1 MLEKYQKSLAFISLA
16 SLTTTTVL
24 IAPNFAFDPFN
35 APRLLSLGAFC
46 GATLVALLLGLKHK
60 LIAIYKAPLLAIL
73 FFLTSL
79 TLTLLKTTP
88 SFNAQFYGAYGRNTG
103 YLAYFALAILLFAA
117 VIAGKASNFNFFIYV
132 LFGVSLASTFYG
144 FLQVVGADPTTVVN
158 PSNFAF
164 GFFGNQNFQSAF
176 TAIAVAAAIA
186 VLISQSI
193 SIIFRLFLFVFIIIS
208 IVQIYFT
215 KSEQGYF
222 VLVAS
227 LVVLTYLRFVRP
239 RKVQLKVAY
248 LVFSVIGFFAVL
260 LGTLNKGFL
269 GEYLYQESVT
279 FRGDYWRA
287 GQNMTLENPIF
298 GVGLDGYGDWYRR
311 SRTLEATLRR
321 GPDVFSNS
329 AHNQFID
336 ISSNGGLLLLSAYLL
351 IMGLAVR
358 AVTRVLRREAG
369 YNWKFVAV
377 FIAWFTYQ
385 LQSLISINQLG
396 LGIWG
401 WTLTGLL
408 IGYEI
413 NTRTKDKT
421 ADQDLVKAP
430 GPTAKPSLEKVKPDW
445 DVVLFSLFGL
455 IVGAIIAM
463 SPLRDSIEV
472 RSLSGETTIGAVE
485 EFGMRD
491 SLNPEISILM
501 AGNLV
506 NSGYY
511 ENALRVIRNTVKNN
525 PDNYFAWKLF
535 ASIPSASPEEIA
547 QAQIQMKRLDPLNP
561 ELK

>member
-1 MLEKYQKSLAFISLA
+1 MLERYQKSLSFISLA
-16 SLTTTTVL
+16 SLTTTTL
-24 IAPNFAFDPFN
+24 FIAPGFAFDPFN

-46 GATLVALLLGLKHK
+46 GASIVVLLLGLKHK
-60 LIAIYKAPLLAIL
+60 WFAIYKAPFFAVL
-73 FFLTSL
+73 FFLSSL
-79 TLTLLKTTP
+79 TLTLLIASP
-88 SFNAQFYGAYGRNTG
+88 SFSAQFYGSYGRNTG
-103 YLAYFALAILLFAA
+103 YLAYFALAILLLIA
-117 VIAGKASNFNFFIYV
+117 VIAANANNLNYYIYV
-132 LFGVSLASTFYG
+132 LFGVSFVSTFYG

-186 VLISQSI
+186 ILISQSI
-193 SIIFRLFLFVFIIIS
+193 SIISGLLLFVFVVTS

-227 LVVLTYLRFVRP
+227 VVVLTYLRFIRSM
-239 RKVQLKVAY
+239 KVQLKAAY
-248 LVFSVIGFFAVL
+248 LVFSVIGFFAIL
-260 LGTLNKGFL
+260 FGTLNKGFL
-269 GEYLYQESVT
+269 AKFLYQESVT

-298 GVGLDGYGDWYRR
+298 GVGLDSYGDWYRR

-329 AHNQFID
+329 AHNQLID
-336 ISSNGGLLLLSAYLL
+336 ISSNGGLLLLSAYLFIL
-351 IMGLAVR
+351 GLAVR
-358 AVTRVLRREAG
+358 AVIKVLRRENG
-369 YNWKFVAV
+369 YNWKFAAV

-396 LGIWG
+396 LGVWG

-413 NTRTKDKT
+413 NTRTKDMT
-421 ADQDLVKAP
+421 ADQDLAKVP
-430 GPTAKPSLEKVKPDW
+430 GLTAKPALEKIKPDW

-455 IVGAIIAM
+455 MVGALIAM
-463 SPLRDSIEV
+463 SPLRNSIEV

-501 AGNLV
+501 AGNLAD
-506 NSGYY
+506 SGFD

-525 PDNYFAWKLF
+525 PDNYFAWKLI
-535 ASIPSASPEEIA
+535 ASIPSATPEEVA
-547 QAQIQMKRLDPLNP
+547 QAQVQMKRLDPLNP

>member
-1 MLEKYQKSLAFISLA
+1 MLERYQKSLTFISLS
-16 SLTTTTVL
+16 SLTITTL
-24 IAPNFAFDPFN
+24 FIAPNFAFDPFN

-46 GATLVALLLGLKHK
+46 GASIVALFIGLKHK
-60 LIAIYKAPLLAIL
+60 WITIYKSPLLAIL
-73 FFLTSL
+73 VFIFSL
-79 TLTLLKTTP
+79 TLTLLIASP

-103 YLAYFALAILLFAA
+103 YLAYFALAILLFVA
-117 VIAGKASNFNFFIYV
+117 VIAANASSLNLYIYV
-132 LFGVSLASTFYG
+132 LFGVSLTSTIYG
-144 FLQVVGADPTTVVN
+144 FLQVAGADPTTVVN

-186 VLISQSI
+186 ILISQSI
-193 SIIFRLFLFVFIIIS
+193 SLISRLLLFVFIVIS

-227 LVVLTYLRFVRP
+227 LVVLTYLRFVRTM
-239 RKVQLKVAY
+239 KIQFKIAY
-248 LVFSVIGFFAVL
+248 LVFSAIGFFAVL

-269 GEYLYQESVT
+269 AKYLYQESVT

-298 GVGLDGYGDWYRR
+298 GVGLDSYGDWYRR

-321 GPDVFSNS
+321 GPEVFSTS
-329 AHNQFID
+329 AHNQLID

-351 IMGLAVR
+351 ILGFAVR
-358 AVTRVLRREAG
+358 AVIKVLQREDA

-396 LGIWG
+396 LGVWG

-413 NTRTKDKT
+413 NTRTKEES
-421 ADQDLVKAP
+421 ADQDLAKVS
-430 GPTAKPSLEKVKPDW
+430 GLTAKPSLEKIKPDW
-445 DVVLFSLFGL
+445 DVVLFSMFGL
-455 IVGAIIAM
+455 IVGGLIAM
-463 SPLRDSIEV
+463 TPLRNSVEV

-485 EFGMRD
+485 EFGLRN
-491 SLNPEISILM
+491 SLNPELSILM

-506 NSGYY
+506 DNGFN
-511 ENALRVIRNTVKNN
+511 ENALRIIRNTVKNN
-525 PDNYFAWKLF
+525 PDNYFAWKLY
-535 ASIPSASPEEIA
+535 ASIPSATPEEIA

>member
-1 MLEKYQKSLAFISLA
+1 MLVRYQKSLAFISLA
-16 SLTTTTVL
+16 SLTTTTL
-24 IAPNFAFDPFN
+24 FIAPSFAFDPFN

-46 GATLVALLLGLKHK
+46 GASIVALLLGLKHK
-60 LIAIYKAPLLAIL
+60 WFATYKAPLFAIL
-73 FFLTSL
+73 FFLSCL
-79 TLTLLKTTP
+79 TLTMLITSP

-103 YLAYFALAILLFAA
+103 YLAYFALAILLFVA
-117 VIAGKASNFNFFIYV
+117 VIAANSSNLNYYIYV
-132 LFGVSLASTFYG
+132 LFGVSLISTFYG
-144 FLQVVGADPTTVVN
+144 FLQVLGADPTGVVN

-186 VLISQSI
+186 ILISQSVSVI
-193 SIIFRLFLFVFIIIS
+193 YRILLLVFVVIS
-208 IVQIYFT
+208 IVQIYYT

-227 LVVLTYLRFVRP
+227 VVLLTYLRFVRLM
-239 RKVQLKVAY
+239 KVQLKAAY

-260 LGTLNKGFL
+260 FGTLNKGFFAK
-269 GEYLYQESVT
+269 YLYQESVT

-298 GVGLDGYGDWYRR
+298 GVGLDSYGDWYRR

-321 GPDVFSNS
+321 GPDVFSSS
-329 AHNQFID
+329 AHNQLID
-336 ISSNGGLLLLSAYLL
+336 ISSNGGLLLLSAYLIIL
-351 IMGLAVR
+351 GLTVR
-358 AVTRVLRREAG
+358 AVIKVLRRENG

-413 NTRTKDKT
+413 NTRTKDKS
-421 ADQDLVKAP
+421 ADQNLAKVP
-430 GPTAKPSLEKVKPDW
+430 GLNAKPSLGKVKPDW

-455 IVGAIIAM
+455 IVGALIAM
-463 SPLRDSIEV
+463 SPLRNSIEV
-472 RSLSGETTIGAVE
+472 RSLSGETTIEAVE

-506 NSGYY
+506 DNKFE

-525 PDNYFAWKLF
+525 PDNYFAWKLI
-535 ASIPSASPEEIA
+535 ASIPSASPEERA
-547 QAQIQMKRLDPLNP
+547 QAQVQMKRLDPLNP

>member
-1 MLEKYQKSLAFISLA
+1 MLARYQKALAFISLV
-16 SLTTTTVL
+16 SLTVTTIF
-24 IAPNFAFDPFN
+24 IAPSFAFDPFN
-35 APRLLSLGAFC
+35 ASRLLSLGAFC
-46 GATLVALLLGLKHK
+46 GASIVALLLGLKHK
-60 LIAIYKAPLLAIL
+60 WFAIYKTPLLAIL
-73 FFLTSL
+73 FFVSSL
-79 TLTLLKTTP
+79 TLTLLITSP

-103 YLAYFALAILLFAA
+103 YLAYFALAILLFVA
-117 VIAGKASNFNFFIYV
+117 VIAANVSNLKYYIYV
-132 LFGVSLASTFYG
+132 LFGVSLTSTFYG

-164 GFFGNQNFQSAF
+164 GYFGNQNFQSAF

-186 VLISQSI
+186 ILISQSI
-193 SIIFRLFLFVFIIIS
+193 SITSRLLLFVFVVTS

-227 LVVLTYLRFVRP
+227 VVVLTYLRFVRP
-239 RKVQLKVAY
+239 MKVQFKATY
-248 LVFSVIGFFAVL
+248 LVLSVIGFFAVL
-260 LGTLNKGFL
+260 FGTLNKGFL
-269 GEYLYQESVT
+269 SKYLYQESVT

-298 GVGLDGYGDWYRR
+298 GVGLDSYGDWYRR

-329 AHNQFID
+329 AHNQLID
-336 ISSNGGLLLLSAYLL
+336 ISSNGGVLLLSAYLIIL
-351 IMGLAVR
+351 GLAIR
-358 AVTRVLRREAG
+358 AVIKVLRRENG
-369 YNWKFVAV
+369 YNWKFAAV

-413 NTRTKDKT
+413 NTRTKDMT
-421 ADQDLVKAP
+421 ADQDLAKVS
-430 GPTAKPSLEKVKPDW
+430 GLTAKPSLEKIKPDW

-455 IVGAIIAM
+455 MVGALIAM
-463 SPLRDSIEV
+463 SPLRNSIEV

-501 AGNLV
+501 AGNLAD
-506 NSGYY
+506 SGFD

-525 PDNYFAWKLF
+525 PDNYFAWKLI
-535 ASIPSASPEEIA
+535 ASIPSATPEEIA
-547 QAQIQMKRLDPLNP
+547 QAQVQMKRLDPLNP

>member
-1 MLEKYQKSLAFISLA
+1 MLGRYQKSLAFISLA
-16 SLTTTTVL
+16 SLTTTTL
-24 IAPNFAFDPFN
+24 FIAPNFAFDPFN

-46 GATLVALLLGLKHK
+46 GASIVAILLGLKHK
-60 LIAIYKAPLLAIL
+60 WFAIYKIPFFAIL
-73 FFLTSL
+73 FFVTNL
-79 TLTLLKTTP
+79 TLTLLLTSP

-103 YLAYFALAILLFAA
+103 YLAYFALAVLLFVA
-117 VIAGKASNFNFFIYV
+117 VIAANASNLNYYILV
-132 LFGVSLASTFYG
+132 LFGVSLASTCYG
-144 FLQVVGADPTTVVN
+144 FIQVLGADPTGVIN
-158 PSNFAF
+158 PSKFAF

-186 VLISQSI
+186 ILISHSI
-193 SIIFRLFLFVFIIIS
+193 SVVNRILLFVFIVIS
-208 IVQIYFT
+208 IVQIYYT

-227 LVVLTYLRFVRP
+227 VVVLTYLRFVRP
-239 RKVQLKVAY
+239 MKVQLKVAY

-260 LGTLNKGFL
+260 FGTLNKGFFAK
-269 GEYLYQESVT
+269 YLYQESVT

-287 GQNMTLENPIF
+287 GQDMTLENPIF
-298 GVGLDGYGDWYRR
+298 GVGLDSYGDWYRR

-321 GPDVFSNS
+321 GPDVFSSS
-329 AHNQFID
+329 AHNQLID

-351 IMGLAVR
+351 VMGLAVR
-358 AVTRVLRREAG
+358 AVVKVLQREEA

-396 LGIWG
+396 LGVWG

-413 NTRTKDKT
+413 NTRS
-421 ADQDLVKAP
+421 ADMSPVQNSNNDSGLSVKI
-430 GPTAKPSLEKVKPDW
+430 SSEKLKADW
-445 DVVLFSLFGL
+445 DVVLFSMFGL
-455 IVGAIIAM
+455 IVGGLIAM
-463 SPLRDSIEV
+463 TPLRNSIEV

-485 EFGMRD
+485 EFGLRNT
-491 SLNPEISILM
+491 LNPELSILM

-506 NSGYY
+506 DNGFN

-525 PDNYFAWKLF
+525 PDNYFAWKLY
-535 ASIPSASPEEIA
+535 ASIPSATPEEIA

>member
-1 MLEKYQKSLAFISLA
+1 MLVRYQKSLAFISLA
-16 SLTTTTVL
+16 SLTTTTL
-24 IAPNFAFDPFN
+24 FIAPTFAFDPFN

-46 GATLVALLLGLKHK
+46 GASIVALLLGLKHK
-60 LIAIYKAPLLAIL
+60 WFTTHKVPLFAVLL
-73 FFLTSL
+73 FLTSL
-79 TLTLLKTTP
+79 TLTLLITSP

-103 YLAYFALAILLFAA
+103 YLAYFALAILLLVS
-117 VIAGKASNFNFFIYV
+117 VIAANSSNLSYYIYV
-132 LFGVSLASTFYG
+132 LFGVSLVSTFYG
-144 FLQVVGADPTTVVN
+144 FIQVLGADPTGVVN
-158 PSNFAF
+158 PSKFAF

-186 VLISQSI
+186 IFISQSV
-193 SIIFRLFLFVFIIIS
+193 SIIYRILLIVFIVIS
-208 IVQIYFT
+208 IVQIYYT

-227 LVVLTYLRFVRP
+227 VVVLVYLRFVRP
-239 RKVQLKVAY
+239 MKVQLRAIY
-248 LVFSVIGFFAVL
+248 LVFSVIGFFVVL
-260 LGTLNKGFL
+260 FGTLNKGFL
-269 GEYLYQESVT
+269 AKYLYQESVT

-298 GVGLDGYGDWYRR
+298 GVGLDSYGDWYRR
-311 SRTLEATLRR
+311 SRTVEATLRR
-321 GPDVFSNS
+321 GPDVFSSS
-329 AHNQFID
+329 AHNQLID
-336 ISSNGGLLLLSAYLL
+336 ISANGGFLLLSAYLIIL
-351 IMGLAVR
+351 GLAVR
-358 AVTRVLRREAG
+358 AVIKVLRRENG

-413 NTRTKDKT
+413 NTRGKDKT
-421 ADQDLVKAP
+421 ADQDLAKVP
-430 GPTAKPSLEKVKPDW
+430 GLNAKTSLGKVKPDW

-455 IVGAIIAM
+455 IVGALISM
-463 SPLRDSIEV
+463 LPLRDSIEV
-472 RSLSGETTIGAVE
+472 RSLSGETTIEAIE

-491 SLNPEISILM
+491 SLNPELSILM
-501 AGNLV
+501 AGNLAD
-506 NSGYY
+506 NKFE

-525 PDNYFAWKLF
+525 PDNFFAWKLI
-535 ASIPSASPEEIA
+535 ASIPSASPEEVA
-547 QAQIQMKRLDPLNP
+547 QAQLQMKRLDPLNP

>member
-1 MLEKYQKSLAFISLA
+1 
-16 SLTTTTVL
+16 
-24 IAPNFAFDPFN
+24 
-35 APRLLSLGAFC
+35 
-46 GATLVALLLGLKHK
+46 
-60 LIAIYKAPLLAIL
+60 
-73 FFLTSL
+73 L
-79 TLTLLKTTP
+79 TLTLLVASP

-103 YLAYFALAILLFAA
+103 YLAYFALAILLFVG
-117 VIAGKASNFNFFIYV
+117 VIAANSSNLNYYIYV
-132 LFGVSLASTFYG
+132 LFGVSLVSTFYG
-144 FLQVVGADPTTVVN
+144 FLQVLGADPTTVVN

-186 VLISQSI
+186 IFISQSI
-193 SIIFRLFLFVFIIIS
+193 SIISRVLLVVFIVIS

-222 VLVAS
+222 VLAAS
-227 LVVLTYLRFVRP
+227 VVVLTYLRFVRSM
-239 RKVQLKVAY
+239 KVQLKATY
-248 LVFSVIGFFAVL
+248 LVFSVIGFFALL
-260 LGTLNKGFL
+260 LGTLNKGFFAK
-269 GEYLYQESVT
+269 YLYQESVT

-287 GQNMTLENPIF
+287 GQNMTLDNPIF

-321 GPDVFSNS
+321 GPDVFSSS
-329 AHNQFID
+329 AHNQLID
-336 ISSNGGLLLLSAYLL
+336 ISSNGGLLLLSAYLVIL
-351 IMGLAVR
+351 ALAVR
-358 AVTRVLRREAG
+358 AVVKVLKREDG
-369 YNWKFVAV
+369 YNWKFVAI

-413 NTRTKDKT
+413 NTRSKDKS
-421 ADQDLVKAP
+421 ADQDLANVT
-430 GPTAKPSLEKVKPDW
+430 GLTAKPSLEKIKPDW

-455 IVGAIIAM
+455 IVGGLIAM
-463 SPLRDSIEV
+463 SPLRNSIEV

-485 EFGMRD
+485 EFGMRN

-506 NSGYY
+506 DSGFD

-525 PDNYFAWKLF
+525 PDNYFAWKLL
-535 ASIPSASPEEIA
+535 SLIPSATPQEIA
-547 QAQIQMKRLDPLNP
+547 LAQVQMKRLDPLNP

>member
-1 MLEKYQKSLAFISLA
+1 MLERFQKSLAFISLA
-16 SLTTTTVL
+16 SLTATTL
-24 IAPNFAFDPFN
+24 FIAPSFAFDPFN

-46 GATLVALLLGLKHK
+46 GASIVALLLGQKHK
-60 LIAIYKAPLLAIL
+60 WFSIYKTPLLAVL
-73 FFLTSL
+73 FFLSSL
-79 TLTLLKTTP
+79 TLTLFITSP

-103 YLAYFALAILLFAA
+103 YLAYFALAILLFVA
-117 VIAGKASNFNFFIYV
+117 VIAANASNLNYYIYM

-144 FLQVVGADPTTVVN
+144 FIQVLGADPTGVVN

-186 VLISQSI
+186 ILISHSI
-193 SIIFRLFLFVFIIIS
+193 SVVNRILLFVFIVIS
-208 IVQIYFT
+208 IVQIYYT

-227 LVVLTYLRFVRP
+227 VVVLTYLRFVRP
-239 RKVQLKVAY
+239 MKVQLKVAY
-248 LVFSVIGFFAVL
+248 LVFSVIGFFVVL
-260 LGTLNKGFL
+260 FGTLNKGFL
-269 GEYLYQESVT
+269 AKYLYQESVT

-298 GVGLDGYGDWYRR
+298 GVGLDSYGDWYRR

-321 GPDVFSNS
+321 GPDVFSSS
-329 AHNQFID
+329 AHNQLID
-336 ISSNGGLLLLSAYLL
+336 ISSNGGFLLLSAYLIIL
-351 IMGLAVR
+351 GLAVR
-358 AVTRVLRREAG
+358 AVIKVLRRENG

-413 NTRTKDKT
+413 NTRGKDKT
-421 ADQDLVKAP
+421 ADQDLAKVP
-430 GPTAKPSLEKVKPDW
+430 GLTAKPSLGKIKTDW

-455 IVGAIIAM
+455 IIGALIAM
-463 SPLRDSIEV
+463 TPLRNSIEA

-491 SLNPEISILM
+491 SLNPELSILM
-501 AGNLV
+501 AGNLAD
-506 NSGYY
+506 NKFE

-525 PDNYFAWKLF
+525 PDNYFAWKLI

-547 QAQIQMKRLDPLNP
+547 QAQLQMKRLDPLNP